1 MHVTHM
7 HPSAAP
13 NLSGWGEKILG
24 RGSSINPVNRF
35 EPLHYDVDEWCDPG
49 SPPHIRTQ
57 VFRDH
62 TQTLIPRNQ
71 SPDVGFE
78 TSVNPY
84 RGCEHGCAYCYARP
98 SHEFLGFSA
107 GIDFESKILVKPNA
121 PELLAE
127 AFEDPKWEPQL
138 VALSGNTYC
147 SQPVERELGLTRK
160 CLEVFLKY
168 RNPVGIITKNHLI
181 TRDLD

>member
-1 MHVTHM
+1 M

-13 NLSGWGEKILG
+13 NLSGCGEKIVG
-24 RGSSINPVNRF
+24 RGSSINPANRF

-57 VFRDH
+57 LFRDDS
-62 TQTLIPRNQ
+62 QTIIARNQ

-98 SHEFLGFSA
+98 THEYLGFSA
-107 GIDFESKILVKPNA
+107 GIDFESKILVKERA
-121 PELLAE
+121 PELLSEELSAQMGSPRPNEVAE
-127 AFEDPKWEPQL
+127 RPA
-138 VALSGNTYC
+138 
-147 SQPVERELGLTRK
+147 RRRRK
-160 CLEVFLKY
+160 
-168 RNPVGIITKNHLI
+168 
-181 TRDLD
+181 